1 MNFNKKFRFDSIC
14 NINIPYGPWTKIDH
28 LCGVGIARLPRFFF
42 FDFVIFENTPR
53 SPPLAVFSPRLTFG
67 DSPVEIPR
75 IFQALFEGKRTPV
88 KPLFGRFS
96 KCQSRR
102 HIKCL
107 AIYDVVLT
115 VIGMSSFRCA
125 KCRYLTFGSL
135 WTFDPNVLIFSD

>member
-1 MNFNKKFRFDSIC
+1 MIQFATSTFRMVREPKLTICVASVLRVCPVFFFRFRDIWKHPSI
-14 NINIPYGPWTKIDH
+14 PSLG
-28 LCGVGIARLPRFFF
+28 
-42 FDFVIFENTPR
+42 
-53 SPPLAVFSPRLTFG
+53 SVFSPRLTFG

-115 VIGMSSFRCA
+115 IIGISSFRCA